1 MCTASE
7 INSEQGTPAEFSSY
21 FLSFLFWIFQGKGK
35 AMGGFWGGGGRRGKR
50 KGFWQLKNTQRTRKA
65 SRLIHWN

>member
-21 FLSFLFWIFQGKGK
+21 FLSFLFWKFQGKGK
-35 AMGGFWGGGGRRGKR
+35 AMGGFWGAVAGGAKERGS
-50 KGFWQLKNTQRTRKA
+50 G
-65 SRLIHWN
+65 S